1 MVICWAWSTG
11 SLAYLTGCECYA
23 EKNQMLSFAVLI
35 LYSQFTYEEYG
46 SFHLVSISVGLIRT
60 FLVWM
65 NPSGLVSEIPRLR
78 YVRGAALSTHVRV
91 SGDDFEVSLER
102 QADLELLEIKINIP
116 QAWADG
122 KGGARF
128 SS

>member
-1 MVICWAWSTG
+1 M
-11 SLAYLTGCECYA
+11 
-23 EKNQMLSFAVLI
+23 
-35 LYSQFTYEEYG
+35 
-46 SFHLVSISVGLIRT
+46 
-60 FLVWM
+60 
-65 NPSGLVSEIPRLR
+65 SEIPRLR